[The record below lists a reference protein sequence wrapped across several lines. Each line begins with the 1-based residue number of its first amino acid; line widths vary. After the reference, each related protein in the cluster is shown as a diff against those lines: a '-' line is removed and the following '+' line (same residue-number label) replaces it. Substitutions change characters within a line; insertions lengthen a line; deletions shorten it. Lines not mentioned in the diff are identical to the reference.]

1 MRKKIPILLPLCVLC
16 LLLVWYLWPRSFSD
30 TLPGFSKDDPVSH
43 CAVLLT
49 PSDPGSGL
57 STKQIELAADSQTYH
72 QLMER
77 LTSTRYLRNPG
88 DLVRLGQASSTQS
101 ITLEDYTATL
111 SFYQGEQGES
121 MFSMSFYGSQVATQ
135 GGSDTRSYFPLA
147 GRNFQTEVIQ
157 FLQDCPDATDVSSA
171 SGS

>member
-1 MRKKIPILLPLCVLC
+1 MRKKLPILLPLCVLC

-30 TLPGFSKDDPVSH
+30 TLPGFSKDAPVTH

-57 STKQIELAADSQTYH
+57 STKQIELAADSQAYQ

-77 LTSTRYLRNPG
+77 LTSTRYLRNPA

-111 SFYQGEQGES
+111 SFYQGES
-121 MFSMSFYGSQVATQ
+121 MFSMSFYGSQVETQ

-147 GRNFQTEVIQ
+147 GQDFQTQVVQ
-157 FLQDCPDATDVSSA
+157 FLQDCPNAADVSSA

>member
-1 MRKKIPILLPLCVLC
+1 MRKKLPILLPLCVLC

-30 TLPGFSKDDPVSH
+30 TLPGFSKDDPVTH

-57 STKQIELAADSQTYH
+57 STKQMELAADSQEYQ

-111 SFYQGEQGES
+111 SFYQGES
-121 MFSMSFYGSQVATQ
+121 IFSMAFYGSQVVTQ
-135 GGSDTRSYFPLA
+135 GGSDARSYFPLA
-147 GRNFQTEVIQ
+147 GQDFQTQVVQ
-157 FLQDCPDATDVSSA
+157 FLQNCPDAIDVSSA